1 MPIFNLFRNC
11 AYYWGFAA
19 YVSYFVN
26 HPRYTAPNEQLSL
39 VCLALA
45 MVAQLGNLRCA
56 KRERHKSNL
65 WVFLVYYLELELGI
79 RLGTH

>member
-26 HPRYTAPNEQLSL
+26 HPLYTPPPQQRSL
-39 VCLALA
+39 VCLGLALLC
-45 MVAQLGNLRCA
+45 QLGNLRCGG
-56 KRERHKSNL
+56 RPR
-65 WVFLVYYLELELGI
+65 
-79 RLGTH
+79 